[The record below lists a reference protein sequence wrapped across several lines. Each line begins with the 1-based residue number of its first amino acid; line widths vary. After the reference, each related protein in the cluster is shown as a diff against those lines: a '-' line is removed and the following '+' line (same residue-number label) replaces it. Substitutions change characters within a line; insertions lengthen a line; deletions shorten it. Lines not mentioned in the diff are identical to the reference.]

1 MKLAPAL
8 LVLCGVGGLFWY
20 FLFFDFRGLSH
31 AKGME
36 QAQIARE
43 IARGNGFSTKM
54 IRPLSLWYF
63 AHNERDLPTDPMPET
78 YHAPLNCLVNAAL
91 FRATHVPLIMMI
103 QDSVFGAD
111 QVIAALSAVFFLGA
125 VGISHMVA
133 RRLFDE
139 WVALVGCGLLLVSQQ
154 FWRFCGSGLPQ
165 MLMLLIFSGCAYTQV
180 RALEARQGH
189 RHPTLWIAA
198 SGALFG
204 LLALAHA
211 LTIWIFLGA
220 LIFACFVFRPFWRNG
235 LVMLTG
241 FAVVYFPWLFRNYL
255 VSNDVCG
262 LSAYSLFCQIE
273 GSNSEIMRALQ
284 FSLHDFTPLVF
295 RTKIQ
300 NQLILQFGQLYK
312 LLGQN
317 VLAPAFFLAL
327 MQIIDETKTALYRW
341 CVLLMWSMAAL
352 GMAVFGLEEK
362 GLMANDLHVLFIPL
376 MVFYGLGFVREHWSN
391 LRIRSRFAQLA
402 FVPSLYCLSALPLIS
417 SILDREKARFHWPP
431 YVPPC
436 IAVFREWTGANE
448 IIASDIPWAVAWY
461 ADRKSL
467 WLPATQKDFITL
479 NDYEKLGGKTVGIY
493 LTPVTGDLPLMDG
506 LLKAEYKDW
515 AGFVMR
521 RPVTQLFPLR
531 HACVLPVD
539 GGCVYYGDRLH
550 STKETDAAIAR
561 IRLVK

>member
-1 MKLAPAL
+1 M
-8 LVLCGVGGLFWY
+8 Y
-20 FLFFDFRGLSH
+20 
-31 AKGME
+31 
-36 QAQIARE
+36 
-43 IARGNGFSTKM
+43 
-54 IRPLSLWYF
+54 
-63 AHNERDLPTDPMPET
+63 
-78 YHAPLNCLVNAAL
+78 
-91 FRATHVPLIMMI
+91 
-103 QDSVFGAD
+103 
-111 QVIAALSAVFFLGA
+111 
-125 VGISHMVA
+125 
-133 RRLFDE
+133 
-139 WVALVGCGLLLVSQQ
+139 
-154 FWRFCGSGLPQ
+154 
-165 MLMLLIFSGCAYTQV
+165 
-180 RALEARQGH
+180 
-189 RHPTLWIAA
+189 
-198 SGALFG
+198 
-204 LLALAHA
+204 
-211 LTIWIFLGA
+211 
-220 LIFACFVFRPFWRNG
+220 
-235 LVMLTG
+235 
-241 FAVVYFPWLFRNYL
+241 
-255 VSNDVCG
+255 G
-262 LSAYSLFCQIE
+262 LSAYSLFYQIE
-273 GSNSEIMRALQ
+273 GSESEIMRALQ

-327 MQIIDETKTALYRW
+327 MQIIDLTKTALYRW

-391 LRIRSRFAQLA
+391 LHIRSRFAQLA

-493 LTPVTGDLPLMDG
+493 LTPVRGFASHGRLAESRIQG
-506 LLKAEYKDW
+506 LGRFCDEASGHAVIPTAARERA
-515 AGFVMR
+515 AGGRRLCLLR
-521 RPVTQLFPLR
+521 RPPARHERNRRGDHPNPACELNATRGTHCDFNLR
-531 HACVLPVD
+531 ESKEPSMIRA
-539 GGCVYYGDRLH
+539 RLERTGAEF
-550 STKETDAAIAR
+550 ST
-561 IRLVK
+561 